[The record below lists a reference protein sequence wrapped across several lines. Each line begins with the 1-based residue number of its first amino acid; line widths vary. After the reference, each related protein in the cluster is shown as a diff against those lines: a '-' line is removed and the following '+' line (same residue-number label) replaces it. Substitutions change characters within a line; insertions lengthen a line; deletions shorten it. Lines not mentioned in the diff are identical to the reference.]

1 MDKGPLSDRI
11 ITAFDG
17 LSTQLQTAARYVVDH
32 PREVALL
39 SMREQARRAGV
50 QPASMTRLAKHL
62 GFDGYDELRDRYA
75 EALREGDSGFAERA
89 GEQARSQKLK
99 GDHALAADML
109 GSIGKQISRLSEPAA
124 LDRIVEAAT
133 RLAGARRVYCL
144 GLRSSHAV
152 AWQVHYILSLVGEK
166 SVILDGIAGTGADA
180 IGRAGAADVLL
191 VASVLPY
198 TRATIELAEYARA
211 SGVPIVAVTDSEVAP
226 LAQIAEAIIIVPTE
240 SPSFLHA
247 MTPAFAIAEVL
258 GALVAGRGGEAALQA
273 LKRFDGQLA
282 ALDTHLQTRNS
293 KRAS

>member
-1 MDKGPLSDRI
+1 MPS
-11 ITAFDG
+11 
-17 LSTQLQTAARYVVDH
+17 
-32 PREVALL
+32 
-39 SMREQARRAGV
+39 GV
-50 QPASMTRLAKHL
+50 R
-62 GFDGYDELRDRYA
+62 
-75 EALREGDSGFAERA
+75 
-89 GEQARSQKLK
+89 
-99 GDHALAADML
+99 
-109 GSIGKQISRLSEPAA
+109 
-124 LDRIVEAAT
+124 
-133 RLAGARRVYCL
+133 
-144 GLRSSHAV
+144 
-152 AWQVHYILSLVGEK
+152 
-166 SVILDGIAGTGADA
+166 
-180 IGRAGAADVLL
+180 GAADVLL